1 MFKFLKSLFEKKPK
15 ELSKTIY
22 DSKFGKLTTDYVE
35 SDEYFYWAFEVKNK
49 TENAT
54 SVTIDGTLD
63 GPFSEVLS
71 KAYLIMD
78 TLELITQSVQK
89 ELNLKFQEKNI
100 DLGKYYID
108 DIYFFKDEV
117 SNSICYD
124 IEYFSDVEEMISV
137 EFQNDKI
144 ILIEFY

>member
-1 MFKFLKSLFEKKPK
+1 MFKFIKSLFEKKL

-35 SDEYFYWAFEVKNK
+35 SDEYFNWDFEVKNK

-54 SVTIDGTLD
+54 SVTIDGTLE

-108 DIYFFKDEV
+108 DIYFFKDEE

>member
-22 DSKFGKLTTDYVE
+22 DSKFGKLTTDYFE

-78 TLELITQSVQK
+78 SLELITQSVQK

-108 DIYFFKDEV
+108 DIYFFKDEE

-124 IEYFSDVEEMISV
+124 LEYFSDVEEMISV